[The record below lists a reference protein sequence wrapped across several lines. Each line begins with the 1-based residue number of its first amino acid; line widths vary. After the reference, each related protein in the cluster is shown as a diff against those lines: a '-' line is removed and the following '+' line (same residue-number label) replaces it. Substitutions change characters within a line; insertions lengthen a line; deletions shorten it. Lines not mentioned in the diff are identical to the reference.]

1 MGVAD
6 LIKKFESISKEEG
19 DATVDTNSSSKPLK
33 SNDETK
39 ELHQQESTAVP
50 QEVDVNEEFENEPE
64 TTNSSRT
71 AEKPLETN
79 LPKPETNEEDEE
91 EGSMSENK
99 IDSKGENADIN
110 VNDFQESKEMENTGA
125 EVLASS
131 VEESDAIQEGVAE
144 ETEGIATPKQKENEK
159 NDESEEESANNAS
172 EPAEEYSQSEEDAD
186 IEQSNGKETEN
197 AENASQQANDGS
209 TSTTT
214 SKNKKKKNKK
224 KNKKKRNG
232 NVNTNANVDDST
244 KTGENDDTT
253 GDTTS
258 STTSAIQEVND
269 LEVVGDSCLGIDQ
282 QHNREHL
289 KALTQDVKEETLEN
303 IAHEGRGDNTGD
315 QNAVEK
321 SDFEKSDTEGSRI
334 GRDLPFEFGKRNL
347 TEESDVWDHN
357 AWDNVEWGEE
367 QVQQAEEKIKEQF
380 KHPVPEFDKKL
391 YNENPARY
399 WDIFYKNNKE
409 NFFKD
414 RKWLQIE
421 FPILYA
427 STRKDAEPVT
437 IFEIGCGA
445 GNTFFP
451 ILKDNENENLRI
463 IAADFAPRAVE
474 LVKNSEQFNPKYGHA
489 TVWDLA
495 NPDGNLP
502 DGVEPHSVDIA
513 VMIFVFSA
521 LAPNQ
526 WDQAMD
532 NLHKILKPGG
542 KIIFRDYGAY
552 DLTQV
557 RFKKNRILEENFYVR
572 GDGTRV
578 YFFSEEKLREIF
590 TKKYFLENKIGTD
603 RRLLVNRKRQLKMYR
618 CWVQAVFDVPQ

>member
-1 MGVAD
+1 MTLV
-6 LIKKFESISKEEG
+6 
-19 DATVDTNSSSKPLK
+19 
-33 SNDETK
+33 
-39 ELHQQESTAVP
+39 
-50 QEVDVNEEFENEPE
+50 
-64 TTNSSRT
+64 
-71 AEKPLETN
+71 
-79 LPKPETNEEDEE
+79 
-91 EGSMSENK
+91 
-99 IDSKGENADIN
+99 
-110 VNDFQESKEMENTGA
+110 
-125 EVLASS
+125 
-131 VEESDAIQEGVAE
+131 
-144 ETEGIATPKQKENEK
+144 
-159 NDESEEESANNAS
+159 
-172 EPAEEYSQSEEDAD
+172 
-186 IEQSNGKETEN
+186 
-197 AENASQQANDGS
+197 
-209 TSTTT
+209 
-214 SKNKKKKNKK
+214 
-224 KNKKKRNG
+224 
-232 NVNTNANVDDST
+232 
-244 KTGENDDTT
+244 
-253 GDTTS
+253 
-258 STTSAIQEVND
+258 
-269 LEVVGDSCLGIDQ
+269 LGINQ
-282 QHNREHL
+282 QHNKEHL
-289 KALTQDVKEETLEN
+289 NALTQDVKEETLEN
-303 IAHEGRGDNTGD
+303 IAHEGKNTDTDD
-315 QNAVEK
+315 QNTSK
-321 SDFEKSDTEGSRI
+321 KPDTEGGRI
-334 GRDLPFEFGKRNL
+334 GRDLPFEFGKRSL
-347 TEESDVWDHN
+347 TEESEVWDHN

-380 KHPVPEFDKKL
+380 KHPVLDFDKKL

-427 STRKDAEPVT
+427 STRKDADPVT

-474 LVKNSEQFNPKYGHA
+474 LVKTSEQFNSKYGHA
-489 TVWDLA
+489 AVWDLA

-590 TKKYFLENKIGTD
+590 TKKYFVENKIGTD

>member
-79 LPKPETNEEDEE
+79 LPKPETNKEDEE
-91 EGSMSENK
+91 EGSISENK
-99 IDSKGENADIN
+99 LDSKSENADIN

-159 NDESEEESANNAS
+159 NNESEEESANNAS
-172 EPAEEYSQSEEDAD
+172 EP
-186 IEQSNGKETEN
+186 

-224 KNKKKRNG
+224 KNKKKRKG

-269 LEVVGDSCLGIDQ
+269 LEV
-282 QHNREHL
+282 HNREHL

-303 IAHEGRGDNTGD
+303 IAHEGRGDNTSD

>member
-79 LPKPETNEEDEE
+79 LPKPETNKEDEE

-99 IDSKGENADIN
+99 IYSKGENADIN

-269 LEVVGDSCLGIDQ
+269 LEVVGDSCLR
-282 QHNREHL
+282 H
-289 KALTQDVKEETLEN
+289 
-303 IAHEGRGDNTGD
+303 
-315 QNAVEK
+315 
-321 SDFEKSDTEGSRI
+321 
-334 GRDLPFEFGKRNL
+334 
-347 TEESDVWDHN
+347 
-357 AWDNVEWGEE
+357 
-367 QVQQAEEKIKEQF
+367 
-380 KHPVPEFDKKL
+380 
-391 YNENPARY
+391 
-399 WDIFYKNNKE
+399 
-409 NFFKD
+409 
-414 RKWLQIE
+414 
-421 FPILYA
+421 
-427 STRKDAEPVT
+427 
-437 IFEIGCGA
+437 
-445 GNTFFP
+445 
-451 ILKDNENENLRI
+451 
-463 IAADFAPRAVE
+463 
-474 LVKNSEQFNPKYGHA
+474 
-489 TVWDLA
+489 
-495 NPDGNLP
+495 
-502 DGVEPHSVDIA
+502 
-513 VMIFVFSA
+513 
-521 LAPNQ
+521 
-526 WDQAMD
+526 
-532 NLHKILKPGG
+532 
-542 KIIFRDYGAY
+542 
-552 DLTQV
+552 
-557 RFKKNRILEENFYVR
+557 
-572 GDGTRV
+572 
-578 YFFSEEKLREIF
+578 
-590 TKKYFLENKIGTD
+590 
-603 RRLLVNRKRQLKMYR
+603 
-618 CWVQAVFDVPQ
+618 

>member
-1 MGVAD
+1 M
-6 LIKKFESISKEEG
+6 
-19 DATVDTNSSSKPLK
+19 
-33 SNDETK
+33 
-39 ELHQQESTAVP
+39 
-50 QEVDVNEEFENEPE
+50 
-64 TTNSSRT
+64 
-71 AEKPLETN
+71 
-79 LPKPETNEEDEE
+79 
-91 EGSMSENK
+91 
-99 IDSKGENADIN
+99 
-110 VNDFQESKEMENTGA
+110 
-125 EVLASS
+125 
-131 VEESDAIQEGVAE
+131 
-144 ETEGIATPKQKENEK
+144 
-159 NDESEEESANNAS
+159 
-172 EPAEEYSQSEEDAD
+172 
-186 IEQSNGKETEN
+186 
-197 AENASQQANDGS
+197 
-209 TSTTT
+209 
-214 SKNKKKKNKK
+214 
-224 KNKKKRNG
+224 
-232 NVNTNANVDDST
+232 
-244 KTGENDDTT
+244 
-253 GDTTS
+253 
-258 STTSAIQEVND
+258 
-269 LEVVGDSCLGIDQ
+269 
-282 QHNREHL
+282 
-289 KALTQDVKEETLEN
+289 
-303 IAHEGRGDNTGD
+303 
-315 QNAVEK
+315 
-321 SDFEKSDTEGSRI
+321 
-334 GRDLPFEFGKRNL
+334 

>member
-64 TTNSSRT
+64 TINSSRT

-110 VNDFQESKEMENTGA
+110 VNDFQEYKEMENTGA

-172 EPAEEYSQSEEDAD
+172 EP
-186 IEQSNGKETEN
+186 

-269 LEVVGDSCLGIDQ
+269 LE
-282 QHNREHL
+282 HNREHL

-303 IAHEGRGDNTGD
+303 IAHEGRGDNTSD

>member
-79 LPKPETNEEDEE
+79 LPKPETNKEDEE

-99 IDSKGENADIN
+99 LDSKSENADIN

-269 LEVVGDSCLGIDQ
+269 LEV
-282 QHNREHL
+282 HNREHL

-513 VMIFVFSA
+513 VMIF
-521 LAPNQ
+521 
-526 WDQAMD
+526 
-532 NLHKILKPGG
+532 
-542 KIIFRDYGAY
+542 
-552 DLTQV
+552 
-557 RFKKNRILEENFYVR
+557 R

>member
-64 TTNSSRT
+64 TINSSRT

-99 IDSKGENADIN
+99 IYSKGENADIN
-110 VNDFQESKEMENTGA
+110 VNDFQEYKEMENTGA

-244 KTGENDDTT
+244 KT
-253 GDTTS
+253 
-258 STTSAIQEVND
+258 
-269 LEVVGDSCLGIDQ
+269 GIDQ

>member
-79 LPKPETNEEDEE
+79 LPKPETNKEDEE

-110 VNDFQESKEMENTGA
+110 VNDFQEYKEMENTGA

-159 NDESEEESANNAS
+159 NNESEEESANNAS
-172 EPAEEYSQSEEDAD
+172 EP
-186 IEQSNGKETEN
+186 

-224 KNKKKRNG
+224 KNKKKRKG

-269 LEVVGDSCLGIDQ
+269 LEVVGDSCLR
-282 QHNREHL
+282 H
-289 KALTQDVKEETLEN
+289 
-303 IAHEGRGDNTGD
+303 
-315 QNAVEK
+315 
-321 SDFEKSDTEGSRI
+321 
-334 GRDLPFEFGKRNL
+334 
-347 TEESDVWDHN
+347 
-357 AWDNVEWGEE
+357 
-367 QVQQAEEKIKEQF
+367 
-380 KHPVPEFDKKL
+380 
-391 YNENPARY
+391 
-399 WDIFYKNNKE
+399 
-409 NFFKD
+409 
-414 RKWLQIE
+414 
-421 FPILYA
+421 
-427 STRKDAEPVT
+427 
-437 IFEIGCGA
+437 
-445 GNTFFP
+445 
-451 ILKDNENENLRI
+451 
-463 IAADFAPRAVE
+463 
-474 LVKNSEQFNPKYGHA
+474 
-489 TVWDLA
+489 
-495 NPDGNLP
+495 
-502 DGVEPHSVDIA
+502 
-513 VMIFVFSA
+513 
-521 LAPNQ
+521 
-526 WDQAMD
+526 
-532 NLHKILKPGG
+532 
-542 KIIFRDYGAY
+542 
-552 DLTQV
+552 
-557 RFKKNRILEENFYVR
+557 
-572 GDGTRV
+572 
-578 YFFSEEKLREIF
+578 
-590 TKKYFLENKIGTD
+590 
-603 RRLLVNRKRQLKMYR
+603 
-618 CWVQAVFDVPQ
+618 

>member
-110 VNDFQESKEMENTGA
+110 VNDFQEYKEMENTGA

-172 EPAEEYSQSEEDAD
+172 EP
-186 IEQSNGKETEN
+186 

-269 LEVVGDSCLGIDQ
+269 LEV
-282 QHNREHL
+282 HNREHL